1 MALDIWYN
9 FLYRKID
16 SEYAFDDSIRKN
28 PMSRFLVRTCET
40 PIDGIDQN
48 AKIVSYYGDL
58 FILNEYD
65 DTTKEKVSSIEIH
78 LANKGK
84 VYSLEKED
92 ITYKEGVYQY
102 KIKKVHM

>member
-16 SEYAFDDSIRKN
+16 SEYAFDDSIRNN
-28 PMSRFLVRTCET
+28 PMSRLLVRTGET

-58 FILNEYD
+58 FILNGYD
-65 DTTKEKVSSIEIH
+65 DTTKEKG
-78 LANKGK
+78 LANEINGSKTLTWMRDRDFPNH
-84 VYSLEKED
+84 VLIWD
-92 ITYKEGVYQY
+92 
-102 KIKKVHM
+102 

>member
-16 SEYAFDDSIRKN
+16 SEYAFDDSIRNN
-28 PMSRFLVRTCET
+28 PMSRFFVRTCET

-58 FILNEYD
+58 FILNGYD
-65 DTTKEKVSSIEIH
+65 DTTKEKG
-78 LANKGK
+78 LANEFNGSKT
-84 VYSLEKED
+84 LTWMRD
-92 ITYKEGVYQY
+92 RDFQNHDLIWD
-102 KIKKVHM
+102 